1 MSVAEPAAGQEL
13 ARAELEV
20 TEGGQLASA
29 LGRGAQRQTKQMK
42 AGL

>member
-1 MSVAEPAAGQEL
+1 MAEPAAGQEL

-20 TEGGQLASA
+20 IEGGQLASA
-29 LGRGAQRQTKQMK
+29 LGRGVQKQTKQMQ